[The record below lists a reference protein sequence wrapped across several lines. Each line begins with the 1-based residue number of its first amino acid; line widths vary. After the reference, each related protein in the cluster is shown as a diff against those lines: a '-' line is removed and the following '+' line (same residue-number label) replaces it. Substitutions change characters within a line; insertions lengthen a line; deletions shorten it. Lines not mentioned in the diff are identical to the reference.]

1 MAVNLNN
8 TMDDTDLEMAT
19 PAGSSSFGEAV
30 SGRGQSVSGEEED
43 EDLYY
48 IPERRPS
55 LDLGPSPMDTSQW
68 YWDFFHLLA
77 RGVLSYTAGL

>member
-8 TMDDTDLEMAT
+8 TIDDTDLEMAT

-68 YWDFFHLLA
+68 Y
-77 RGVLSYTAGL
+77 